1 MNKTNVLVKTSG
13 IFKSYQDIVLSNNNT
28 SFKSVEE
35 VTLRNLAKKIVLYG
49 NDSTNIQDIKV
60 LNAQSIARILHFIIR
75 DLADSGKFEFF
86 KDEMLSSGFAL
97 EVERC
102 IRVLRMNDASLDKAE
117 KSNQRLRDLKLI
129 EYEFTEKLQHLS
141 EGSILYLDE
150 SGLFKKATEILK
162 TANGRYIPIDGDFK
176 TFMLTD
182 ITRVESD
189 FLNAIEA
196 YKHIKLEP
204 YSDVKTL
211 RIEDVPCHIK
221 NVHFRASHGLH
232 NEIYGVLEDV
242 FSKSIQFNDV
252 AVMFVNKNELYL
264 STKLLKSLSIPYE
277 YNGRISGKYS
287 EIYSVI
293 AEVFSISKERFS
305 SLRAIEKL
313 SAYKSVSKYFKDNKT
328 TSLFDFLN
336 ANRGGGKDNRANRVS
351 FRELLLRVSAF
362 ISDVFTLDDKDAFT
376 SEIASK
382 DAFTSEIASVLALL
396 DGSEKDT
403 LDNLKELTLSILEG
417 VNINRNLISRDEAR
431 ILLLPFNSVNI
442 EGRSYIYIL
451 GLDSNT
457 FNLKEVDSAIL
468 TDDEKKALG
477 IEDRDFNMSK
487 RQGELKTRK
496 LLERLSLFSE
506 NKSLNLTLSYVSYDS
521 VSTSIVNPSS
531 FYMKAQ
537 NAYKVNDSS
546 VKLVGFDSGVCLKET
561 ANPTPNVSYL
571 SENKSLVASATSV
584 DTFMDCKR
592 KFYYQRVLR
601 AINDKRDENEGEWLD
616 ALEKGNLIHQVLSEY
631 VNARIMNGIDVKT
644 FFDDY
649 DEFKKALLKR
659 RDELKNRYTNELKK
673 IDDDKELFNIFK
685 RAVDA
690 FYSNYP
696 TRENIFNAEKARYEK
711 AVLSEVNSIIKS
723 LDTRIPILAECTFDS
738 DVNINGVTFKNY
750 RIDRIDY
757 SFDDYLIVVD
767 YKTNSSS
774 GISKMK
780 NKRAP
785 SSDTLRQDYI
795 YAYIINSVMRDKN
808 VMNDKGKP
816 ILVKETEFR
825 FVMSSDVLKT
835 SLKDNDWETLLT
847 DTMSEI
853 RKCMT
858 NNSFPRCTDEDSNSK
873 TKCDYCDYK
882 SICIDLIDEN
892 ENNEKES
899 E

>member
-1 MNKTNVLVKTSG
+1 MNNTNVLVKTSG

-35 VTLRNLAKKIVLYG
+35 VTLRNLAKKVVFYG

-129 EYEFTEKLQHLS
+129 EYEFTEKLKHMS
-141 EGSILYLDE
+141 KGSILYLDE
-150 SGLFKKATEILK
+150 SSFFKKATEILK

-196 YKHIKLEP
+196 YKHISLEP

-211 RIEDVPCHIK
+211 RIEDLPCHIK
-221 NVHFRASHGLH
+221 NVHFIASHGLH
-232 NEIYGVLEDV
+232 NEIHGVLEDV

-252 AVMFVNKNELYL
+252 AVMFVNKNELY
-264 STKLLKSLSIPYE
+264 SSAMLLKSLSIPYE

-293 AEVFSISKERFS
+293 SEVFSISKERFS

-336 ANRGGGKDNRANRVS
+336 ANRGDGKDNRANRVS
-351 FRELLLRVSAF
+351 FKELLLRVGAF
-362 ISDVFTLDDKDAFT
+362 ISDVFNLDG
-376 SEIASK
+376 K

-417 VNINRNLISRDEAR
+417 VNINRSLISRDEAR

-496 LLERLSLFSE
+496 LLERLFLFSE
-506 NKSLNLTLSYVSYDS
+506 NKRLNLTLSYVSYDS
-521 VSTSIVNPSS
+521 VSTSLVNPSS
-531 FYMKAQ
+531 FYMKVQ
-537 NAYKVNDSS
+537 NAYKVNDSD
-546 VKLVGFDSGVCLKET
+546 VKLVGFASGVCLKET
-561 ANPTPNVSYL
+561 ANSTSNVSYL

-601 AINDKRDENEGEWLD
+601 AINDNRDENEGEWLD
-616 ALEKGNLIHQVLSEY
+616 ALEKGNLIHRVLSEY
-631 VNARIMNGIDVKT
+631 VNAQIMNGIDVKT

-649 DEFKKALLKR
+649 DEFKKVLLKR
-659 RDELKNRYTNELKK
+659 RDELKNRYTNELTK
-673 IDDDKELFNIFK
+673 IDDDKELFEIFK
-685 RAVDA
+685 RAVDD

-757 SFDDYLIVVD
+757 SFDDSLIVVD

-785 SSDTLRQDYI
+785 DSDTLRQDYI
-795 YAYIINSVMRDKN
+795 YAYIINSVMKDKN
-808 VMNDKGKP
+808 VTNDKGEP

-835 SLKDNDWETLLT
+835 SLKDNVWETLLT

-858 NNSFPRCTDEDSNSK
+858 NDSFPRCTDEDPNSK

>member
-1 MNKTNVLVKTSG
+1 MNNTNVLVKTSG

-35 VTLRNLAKKIVLYG
+35 VTLRNLAKKVVLYG

-97 EVERC
+97 EVEIC

-129 EYEFTEKLQHLS
+129 EYEFTEKLKHMS
-141 EGSILYLDE
+141 KGSILYLDE
-150 SGLFKKATEILK
+150 SGFFKKATEILK

-196 YKHIKLEP
+196 YKHISLEP

-211 RIEDVPCHIK
+211 RIEDLPCHIK
-221 NVHFRASHGLH
+221 NVHFIASHGLH
-232 NEIYGVLEDV
+232 NEIHGVLEDV

-252 AVMFVNKNELYL
+252 AVMFVNKNELY
-264 STKLLKSLSIPYE
+264 SSAMLLKSLSIPYE

-293 AEVFSISKERFS
+293 SEVFSISKERFS
-305 SLRAIEKL
+305 SHRAIEKL
-313 SAYKSVSKYFKDNKT
+313 SAYKSVSKYFEDNKT

-336 ANRGGGKDNRANRVS
+336 ANRGDGKDNRANRVS
-351 FRELLLRVSAF
+351 FKELLLRVGAF
-362 ISDVFTLDDKDAFT
+362 ISDVFTLDD
-376 SEIASK
+376 K

-417 VNINRNLISRDEAR
+417 VNINRSLISRDEAR

-506 NKSLNLTLSYVSYDS
+506 NKSLNLTLSYVS
-521 VSTSIVNPSS
+521 
-531 FYMKAQ
+531 
-537 NAYKVNDSS
+537 
-546 VKLVGFDSGVCLKET
+546 
-561 ANPTPNVSYL
+561 
-571 SENKSLVASATSV
+571 
-584 DTFMDCKR
+584 
-592 KFYYQRVLR
+592 
-601 AINDKRDENEGEWLD
+601 
-616 ALEKGNLIHQVLSEY
+616 
-631 VNARIMNGIDVKT
+631 
-644 FFDDY
+644 
-649 DEFKKALLKR
+649 
-659 RDELKNRYTNELKK
+659 
-673 IDDDKELFNIFK
+673 
-685 RAVDA
+685 
-690 FYSNYP
+690 
-696 TRENIFNAEKARYEK
+696 
-711 AVLSEVNSIIKS
+711 
-723 LDTRIPILAECTFDS
+723 
-738 DVNINGVTFKNY
+738 
-750 RIDRIDY
+750 
-757 SFDDYLIVVD
+757 
-767 YKTNSSS
+767 
-774 GISKMK
+774 
-780 NKRAP
+780 
-785 SSDTLRQDYI
+785 
-795 YAYIINSVMRDKN
+795 
-808 VMNDKGKP
+808 
-816 ILVKETEFR
+816 
-825 FVMSSDVLKT
+825 
-835 SLKDNDWETLLT
+835 
-847 DTMSEI
+847 
-853 RKCMT
+853 
-858 NNSFPRCTDEDSNSK
+858 
-873 TKCDYCDYK
+873 
-882 SICIDLIDEN
+882 
-892 ENNEKES
+892 
-899 E
+899 

>member
-35 VTLRNLAKKIVLYG
+35 VTLRDLAKKIVLYG
-49 NDSTNIQDIKV
+49 NDSTNFQDIKV

-97 EVERC
+97 EVERF

-129 EYEFTEKLQHLS
+129 EYEFTEKLKHMS
-141 EGSILYLDE
+141 KDPILYLDE

-211 RIEDVPCHIK
+211 RIEDLPSHIK

-232 NEIYGVLEDV
+232 NEIHGVLEDI

-252 AVMFVNKNELYL
+252 AVMFVNKNELYS
-264 STKLLKSLSIPYE
+264 STMLLNSLSIPYE

-293 AEVFSISKERFS
+293 SEVFSISKERFS

-336 ANRGGGKDNRANRVS
+336 ANRGDGKDNRANRVS
-351 FRELLLRVSAF
+351 FKELLLRVSAF
-362 ISDVFTLDDKDAFT
+362 ISDVFNLDG
-376 SEIASK
+376 K

-417 VNINRNLISRDEAR
+417 VNINRSLISRDEAR

-477 IEDRDFNMSK
+477 IEDKDFNMSK

-521 VSTSIVNPSS
+521 VSTSLVNPSS

-561 ANPTPNVSYL
+561 ANSTSNVSYL

-601 AINDKRDENEGEWLD
+601 AINDKRDENKGEWLD
-616 ALEKGNLIHQVLSEY
+616 ALEKGNLIHHVLSEY

-644 FFDDY
+644 FFGDY
-649 DEFKKALLKR
+649 DEFKKVLLKR
-659 RDELKNRYTNELKK
+659 RDELKNRYTNELTK
-673 IDDDKELFNIFK
+673 IDDDNELFEIFK
-685 RAVDA
+685 DAVDD

-711 AVLSEVNSIIKS
+711 TVLSEVNSIIKS

-757 SFDDYLIVVD
+757 SFDDSLIVVD

-785 SSDTLRQDYI
+785 DSDTLRQDYI
-795 YAYIINSVMRDKN
+795 YAYIINSVMRDKK
-808 VMNDKGKP
+808 VTNDKGEP

-835 SLKDNDWETLLT
+835 SLQDDVWETLLT
-847 DTMSEI
+847 DTMIEI

-858 NNSFPRCTDEDSNSK
+858 NDSFPRCIDEDSKSK
-873 TKCDYCDYK
+873 NKCDYCDYK
-882 SICIDLIDEN
+882 SICIDLIDKN
-892 ENNEKES
+892 EINEKES

>member
-35 VTLRNLAKKIVLYG
+35 VTLRNLAKKVVLYG
-49 NDSTNIQDIKV
+49 NDSTNYQDIKV
-60 LNAQSIARILHFIIR
+60 LNAQSIACILHFIIR
-75 DLADSGKFEFF
+75 DLADSGQFEFF
-86 KDEMLSSGFAL
+86 KDEMLSSGFVL

-129 EYEFTEKLQHLS
+129 EYEFTEKLKHMS
-141 EGSILYLDE
+141 KDPILYLDE

-196 YKHIKLEP
+196 YKRIKLEP

-211 RIEDVPCHIK
+211 RIEDLPCHIK
-221 NVHFRASHGLH
+221 NVHFSASHGLH
-232 NEIYGVLEDV
+232 NEIHGVLEDI

-252 AVMFVNKNELYL
+252 AVMFVNKNELY
-264 STKLLKSLSIPYE
+264 SSAMLLKSLSIPYE

-293 AEVFSISKERFS
+293 SEVFSISKERFS

-313 SAYKSVSKYFKDNKT
+313 SAYKRVSKYFKDNKT

-351 FRELLLRVSAF
+351 FKELLLRVGAF
-362 ISDVFTLDDKDAFT
+362 ISDVFNLDG
-376 SEIASK
+376 K

-417 VNINRNLISRDEAR
+417 VNINRSLISRDEAR

-546 VKLVGFDSGVCLKET
+546 VKLVGFDSGVCIKET
-561 ANPTPNVSYL
+561 ANSNINVSYL

-616 ALEKGNLIHQVLSEY
+616 ALEKGNLIHHVLSEY

-644 FFDDY
+644 FFGDY

-659 RDELKNRYTNELKK
+659 RDELKNRYTNELTK
-673 IDDDKELFNIFK
+673 IDDDKELFKIFK
-685 RAVDA
+685 GAVDD

-757 SFDDYLIVVD
+757 SFDDSLIVVD

-808 VMNDKGKP
+808 VMNDKGEP